1 DLLGWA
7 GDAEGVAA
15 AAHPLV
21 LGLDTDLACPHA
33 RSGSALAG
41 SGRRLVP
48 RHADAIRRHAGV
60 GARASVLR
68 RLDALWRGHGGIDRR
83 ARQRGSIDG
92 RGRHREYCRWL
103 RRLHRARLDDAV
115 GRREAVAGKDR
126 PADAAALAALVAG

>member
-1 DLLGWA
+1 
-7 GDAEGVAA
+7 
-15 AAHPLV
+15 
-21 LGLDTDLACPHA
+21 
-33 RSGSALAG
+33 
-41 SGRRLVP
+41 
-48 RHADAIRRHAGV
+48 
-60 GARASVLR
+60 ASVLR

-126 PADAAALAALVAG
+126 PADAAALAALVAGGMAGGMGGLPAPAPLAQDAASAGAFLRPARRLARERVSAKRRRRLSDDLRVLLA